1 MQCAVQAFIGPS
13 PSHLSHKIGFVEAL
27 PSAEK
32 AKVDYEGRR
41 D

>member
-13 PSHLSHKIGFVEAL
+13 PSHLSHMIGFVETL

-32 AKVDYEGRR
+32 AKVDYGGRR
-41 D
+41 G